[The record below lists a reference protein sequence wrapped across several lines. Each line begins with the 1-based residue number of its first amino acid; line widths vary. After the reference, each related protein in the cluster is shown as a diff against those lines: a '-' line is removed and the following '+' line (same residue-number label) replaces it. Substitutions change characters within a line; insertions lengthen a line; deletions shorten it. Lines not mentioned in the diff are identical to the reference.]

1 MKWIK
6 SRKQFLIEAKI
17 GDELLPSQKQ
27 LVKNTWGESIL
38 ELEKIEATD
47 NIIQGEWKLTEEEK
61 NEALSKFFNADL
73 KEVYE
78 FFEGLPNEFKE
89 CLDKSIDKNNDKYKD
104 ILKNFDIHK
113 PTIAQISI
121 LSEKIFKKISVGE
134 SKADEIIDKDETG
147 KPKLDKET
155 GKPLK
160 RKREKD
166 EIIFTK
172 NLVNINTLTD
182 DYNKLYPDKT
192 VDDFKFASG
201 DVLKVIS
208 ASKEDYGGDNYIIDM
223 NVYAGDLYLLID
235 HNPTDIL
242 NMSVSRFYGSCQH
255 LYRGGFREQL
265 IGNVFDPNSVPAFL
279 YFKSELSKGDGW
291 KLSDK
296 LFLSRM
302 MIRNIDTPEEDKNKF
317 KLYFDRCYPD
327 RMKNLMD
334 DIVTKYTKMEPSF
347 AWGDGEYIFAPD
359 IPEDVKIKTPYMD
372 NLRIAQKRLI
382 GINSKSITFAPNSDW
397 SNVKISPKANLEEI
411 NIETNK
417 LPDNF
422 FELKLKPK
430 TIQFRYMKLTS
441 LEEFKNLK
449 SDAFSFEN
457 CKFSN
462 EILEGLNKNVPDI
475 KCLKFKACELDGKD
489 LTIFKNLEELHLLF
503 SDFKDLKEIVDE
515 LNIKKL
521 VLSTDLS
528 VGKANKEYIET
539 LKSKKIKV
547 EFVGPKI
554 GKKK

>member
-1 MKWIK
+1 
-6 SRKQFLIEAKI
+6 
-17 GDELLPSQKQ
+17 
-27 LVKNTWGESIL
+27 
-38 ELEKIEATD
+38 
-47 NIIQGEWKLTEEEK
+47 
-61 NEALSKFFNADL
+61 
-73 KEVYE
+73 
-78 FFEGLPNEFKE
+78 
-89 CLDKSIDKNNDKYKD
+89 
-104 ILKNFDIHK
+104 
-113 PTIAQISI
+113 
-121 LSEKIFKKISVGE
+121 
-134 SKADEIIDKDETG
+134 
-147 KPKLDKET
+147 LDKET
-155 GKPLK
+155 GKQLK

-166 EIIFTK
+166 ELIFTK
-172 NLVNINTLTD
+172 NLVNINGLAD
-182 DYNKLYPDKT
+182 DYNKLYPDKNVT
-192 VDDFKFASG
+192 ASEFSSG
-201 DVLKVIS
+201 DVQSVIS
-208 ASKEDYGGDNYIIDM
+208 ASKEDYGGDNYKINM
-223 NVYAGDLYLLID
+223 NVYDSTLYLLTE
-235 HNPTDIL
+235 HRTSDIL
-242 NMSVSRFYGSCQH
+242 NMSVSRFFGSCQH

-279 YFKSELSKGDGW
+279 YFKSELSKDDGW

-302 MIRNIDTPEEDKNKF
+302 MIRSIDTPEESENKF

-334 DIVTKYTKMEPSF
+334 DIVTKYTKMESTF

-372 NLRIAQKRLI
+372 NLRVVQKRLI

-397 SNVKISPKANLEEI
+397 SGVKISPKANLEEI